1 MKTPQQI
8 LIESHLDVMPKLD
21 RIRAKVL
28 STELPRFDETTKRRE
43 RKLVAAIPLKLWC
56 ELILP
61 CRRAWTGL
69 AVVWLAL
76 LAIHLAT
83 SEKQQDGRPK
93 ASSAEVAAA
102 LEQRRQLLAELF
114 HPRPAEPAEP
124 PPKRPPQ
131 ARSHRTATCP
141 FV

>member
-1 MKTPQQI
+1 MKTPRQI
-8 LIESHLDVMPKLD
+8 LFQRHLDAMPKLD

-28 STELPRFDETTKRRE
+28 STELPRFDEITKRRE
-43 RKLVAAIPLKLWC
+43 RNLIAAIPLRLWC

-61 CRRAWTGL
+61 CRRAWMGL

-83 SEKQQDGRPK
+83 SERRQDGRPK

-114 HPRPAEPAEP
+114 RPHPAEPAEP

-131 ARSHRTATCP
+131 AHSRRAATCQ
-141 FV
+141 VV